1 MAQITI
7 EMVDQVMERLPY
19 VTYKEAKEALLK
31 TNGDVLEAI
40 ILIESGD
47 FKEDTFEG
55 FEKKFTVETEKI
67 RQQLSDLF
75 KQATVVRV
83 VVEKDSKV
91 MLNIPLSIG
100 VVGVAAMPIVT
111 LLGLSAAVLSRYSV
125 KIVDVSSGQEVD
137 LGSLTP
143 EKLDILKDIIFNSF
157 SNIKESVKKKSS
169 DDNEETKAD
178 ITDEL
183 IKEDSLDK
191 DIDSA
196 DKLEK

>member
-19 VTYKEAKEALLK
+19 VTYKEAKDALLK
-31 TNGDVLEAI
+31 TDGDVLEAI
-40 ILIESGD
+40 ILIESGEN
-47 FKEDTFEG
+47 KEDVFEG

-125 KIVDVSSGQEVD
+125 KIVDISSGQEVD

-143 EKLDILKDIIFNSF
+143 EKMDILKDIIFNSF
-157 SNIKESVKKKSS
+157 NNIKESVKTKSN
-169 DDNEETKAD
+169 DDNEEPEVD

-183 IKEDSLDK
+183 IKEDDLDR
-191 DIDSA
+191 DFDSA
-196 DKLEK
+196 DKTEK

>member
-31 TNGDVLEAI
+31 TDGDVLEAI
-40 ILIESGD
+40 IFIESGD
-47 FKEDTFEG
+47 DKEDVFEG
-55 FEKKFTVETEKI
+55 FEEKFTVETEKI

-143 EKLDILKDIIFNSF
+143 EKMDILKDIIFNSF
-157 SNIKESVKKKSS
+157 SNIKESIKKKSN

-183 IKEDSLDK
+183 IKEDSMDK

>member
-19 VTYKEAKEALLK
+19 VTYKEAKDALLK
-31 TNGDVLEAI
+31 TDGDVLEAI
-40 ILIESGD
+40 ILIESGEN
-47 FKEDTFEG
+47 KEDVFEG

>member
-100 VVGVAAMPIVT
+100 VD
-111 LLGLSAAVLSRYSV
+111 RKSV
-125 KIVDVSSGQEVD
+125 V
-137 LGSLTP
+137 
-143 EKLDILKDIIFNSF
+143 
-157 SNIKESVKKKSS
+157 
-169 DDNEETKAD
+169 
-178 ITDEL
+178 
-183 IKEDSLDK
+183 
-191 DIDSA
+191 
-196 DKLEK
+196 